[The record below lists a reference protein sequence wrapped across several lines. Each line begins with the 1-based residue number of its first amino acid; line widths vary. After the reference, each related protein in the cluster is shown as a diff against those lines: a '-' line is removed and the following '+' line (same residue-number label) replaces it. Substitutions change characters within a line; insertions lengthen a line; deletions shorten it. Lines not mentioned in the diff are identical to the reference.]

1 MMAHSSGRDGR
12 EIAEPEAAMAIADPV
27 KPSPGADPEKRRRIL
42 DAAIRIFGRR
52 GFHEARIAD
61 IAADAKVAEGTVY
74 LYFRNKEDLLGVVFD
89 ESMDDVLGK
98 GRQVARSDAPAAER
112 LTALVDLHFQFIGSD
127 RDLASVFQI
136 ELRRSARLV
145 ERFSRSKLVEHFRL
159 LGDVLKEGI
168 ASGEFRKDLDP
179 RLAVRILFGAADEIL
194 SEWLLAGEKK
204 PGADAKQLVGT
215 LLHGFAAPEKKE
227 REEKVSLKVK
237 KAAGRAGAH
246 RAASGQP
253 RPGPS
258 PFGERAEGADTRT
271 KSNKAAARRRR
282 NPS

>member
-1 MMAHSSGRDGR
+1 MMAHSSSRDGVGVDV
-12 EIAEPEAAMAIADPV
+12 AAPHAAPEKA
-27 KPSPGADPEKRRRIL
+27 SPGADPEKRRRIL
-42 DAAIRIFGRR
+42 DAAIRTFGRR

-61 IAADAKVAEGTVY
+61 IAADARVAEGTVY

-89 ESMDDVLGK
+89 ESMDDVLEK
-98 GRQVARSDAPAAER
+98 GRAVARSEAPAADR

-159 LGDVLKEGI
+159 LGDVLKDGI

-194 SEWLLAGEKK
+194 SEWLLAGDKR
-204 PGADAKQLVGT
+204 PNADAKQLVGA
-215 LLHGFAAPEKKE
+215 LLGGFAAKE
-227 REEKVSLKVK
+227 DRK
-237 KAAGRAGAH
+237 KASRN
-246 RAASGQP
+246 R
-253 RPGPS
+253 
-258 PFGERAEGADTRT
+258 RT
-271 KSNKAAARRRR
+271 PK
-282 NPS
+282 